1 MILLRHVQDTP
12 DCSAD
17 QALTAAGANNSAAA
31 PGRRKDQ
38 INSFSQVSKG
48 TLSAPPYRGTICLP
62 AMPGHH
68 MPDGNAGAL
77 YA

>member
-17 QALTAAGANNSAAA
+17 QALTAAVANNSTAA

-38 INSFSQVSKG
+38 INSFFTGKQRDTVS
-48 TLSAPPYRGTICLP
+48 TT
-62 AMPGHH
+62 MPGHH
-68 MPDGNAGAL
+68 MPAGHAGAS

>member
-1 MILLRHVQDTP
+1 MILLRHVQGTP

-17 QALTAAGANNSAAA
+17 QALTAAVANNSAAA

-48 TLSAPPYRGTICLP
+48 TLSAPPYRATTCLP
-62 AMPGHH
+62 VMPGHR
-68 MPDGNAGAL
+68 MPADIAGPP